1 MSEFESRGSHHLI
14 GCYYL
19 LVEVGIRTV
28 DMKVDVEQVESCVR
42 RLTIEVPAEQVGR
55 EFSARYRDLQ
65 RRVKIPG
72 FRPGKVPRRI
82 LENHYRQAVEQD
94 IMQELVPAVL
104 TDAMT
109 QEGIEPLGHPHLD
122 EVNIQQ
128 GEPLRLVATAQVL
141 PEFEVGEDYR
151 DWQFERRIMQ
161 IEASHID
168 QHLEQLRERHAELH
182 TVEGR
187 AIVEG
192 DHVMIDYQAM
202 LDGEPM
208 PGGDGTNVPL
218 EVGGGRFIPEIEQ
231 GLVGLQQGD
240 ETSIPVSFAED
251 HREARLAGQTLD
263 FQVSVVE
270 IKEKILPALDD
281 DFAQSY
287 EDADT
292 LEALR
297 ERARNELEEG
307 ARKAAD
313 DALRR
318 EFLAK
323 LVAANPIDVPDVLV
337 QEQLRQL
344 YLYQR
349 RMETGGALTE
359 ADMEVDVEPLRD
371 VFGEE
376 ALESIRGQVILNR
389 LETQFGVEVGEEAVD
404 AEVASMAERIAQNAD
419 ALKQQLERSG
429 GLNSIRGR
437 LREDQVFQKLLETV
451 QVTDRVV
458 SEAELTSAAGDADA
472 EE

>member
-1 MSEFESRGSHHLI
+1 
-14 GCYYL
+14 
-19 LVEVGIRTV
+19 
-28 DMKVDVEQVESCVR
+28 MKVDVEQVESCVR
-42 RLTIEVPAEQVGR
+42 RLTIEVPAEQMGR
-55 EFSARYRDLQ
+55 EFSSRYRDLQ

-72 FRPGKVPRRI
+72 FRPGKAPRRI
-82 LENHYRQAVEQD
+82 LESHYRHAVEQD

-104 TDAMT
+104 TDAME

-122 EVNIQQ
+122 EVNIQP

-141 PEFEVGEDYR
+141 PAFDVGEDYR
-151 DWQFERRIMQ
+151 DWQFERRIME

-192 DHVMIDYQAM
+192 DHVMIDYHAT

-208 PGGDGTNVPL
+208 PGGDATNVPL
-218 EVGGGRFIPEIEQ
+218 EVGGGRFVPEIEA

-240 ETSIPVSFAED
+240 DASIEVPFPEEHPDES
-251 HREARLAGQTLD
+251 LAGKTVD
-263 FQVSVVE
+263 FQVTVVE
-270 IKEKILPALDD
+270 IKEKILPPLDD

-287 EDADT
+287 EDEDT

-297 ERARNELEEG
+297 ERARQELEEG

-313 DALRR
+313 NALRR

-323 LVAANPIDVPDVLV
+323 LVEANPIDVPDILV
-337 QEQLRQL
+337 EEQLRQL

-349 RMETGGALTE
+349 RMETGGQLTE
-359 ADMEVDVEPLRD
+359 ADMEVDVEPLRE
-371 VFGEE
+371 VFGDE

-389 LETQFGVEVGEEAVD
+389 LETQFGVEVSEEAVD
-404 AEVASMAERIAQNAD
+404 EEVASMASRMAQNAE

-437 LREDQVFQKLLETV
+437 LREDQVFQQLIESV

-458 SEAELTSAAGDADA
+458 SEAELAPA
-472 EE
+472 EEDAAAEQ